1 MKNLHR
7 LSALLLALAAA
18 LLWAASRM
26 SWITA
31 DTFDDKSGSAVHEV
45 IGGLWSTE
53 QTAVAL
59 LLVAGALAGL
69 ALRRVGRRLVGVV
82 AALAGIGVSWAP
94 LGLLAGEPDPQR
106 VHQLLSTGDEARV
119 SAWAEVTSLSVNSA
133 GPALAMLGA
142 AVALFGGV
150 LLAMRP
156 GHDSAKLNRYEIRQN
171 REARIVHDLE
181 AEPDSGRVMW
191 DALDADIDPT
201 DPQNPS
207 RP

>member
-1 MKNLHR
+1 MR
-7 LSALLLALAAA
+7 TSRIAALLLAVSAAV
-18 LLWAASRM
+18 LWAASRM
-26 SWITA
+26 SWITV
-31 DTFDDKSGSAVHEV
+31 DTFDDKSGAATNAI

-53 QTAVAL
+53 QTAVAML
-59 LLVAGALAGL
+59 LLAGSVAGF
-69 ALRRVGRRLVGVV
+69 ALRRTGRRVVGVIS
-82 AALAGIGVSWAP
+82 ALAGIGVSWAP

-106 VHQLLSTGDEARV
+106 AQQLLATGDEAKI
-119 SAWAEVTSLSVNSA
+119 AEWAQITALSVNAA

-150 LLAMRP
+150 LLAVRP
-156 GHDSAKLNRYEIRQN
+156 GTDSATLNRYERKQD
-171 REARIVHDLE
+171 REAKISRDLE

-201 DPQNPS
+201 DNR

>member
-7 LSALLLALAAA
+7 ISALLLAVAA
-18 LLWAASRM
+18 LILWAASRM

-31 DTFDDKSGSAVHEV
+31 ETFDDKSGDATHAV

-59 LLVAGALAGL
+59 LLLAGAVAGL
-69 ALRRVGRRLVGVV
+69 ALRRTGRRIVGVIS
-82 AALAGIGVSWAP
+82 ALAAAGASWVP

-106 VHQLLSTGDEARV
+106 VHQLLSTGDDTVIA
-119 SAWAEVTSLSVNSA
+119 SWAEIAGLQVHTA
-133 GPALAMLGA
+133 GPALAMVGA

-156 GHDSAKLNRYEIRQN
+156 GADSAKLNRYETRQA
-171 REARIVHDLE
+171 REAKITEDLE

-201 DPQNPS
+201 DTS

>member
-7 LSALLLALAAA
+7 ISALLLAVAAA
-18 LLWAASRM
+18 VLWAASRM
-26 SWITA
+26 AWITA
-31 DTFDDKSGSAVHEV
+31 DIFDDKSGASTHAV

-59 LLVAGALAGL
+59 LLLAGALAGL
-69 ALRRVGRRLVGVV
+69 ALRRVGRRMVGIVS
-82 AALAGIGVSWAP
+82 ALAGIGVSWAP

-106 VHQLLSTGDEARV
+106 VHQLLSTGDEAQI
-119 SAWAEVTSLSVNSA
+119 SAWAEITGLSVSTG
-133 GPALAMLGA
+133 GPALAMVGA
-142 AVALFGGV
+142 ALALFSGV
-150 LLAMRP
+150 LLATRP
-156 GHDSAKLNRYEIRQN
+156 GHDSARLNRYEKKQN
-171 REARIVHDLE
+171 REAKIVHDLE

-201 DPQNPS
+201 DTS

>member
-7 LSALLLALAAA
+7 ISALLLALAAA
-18 LLWAASRM
+18 VLWAASRM

-31 DTFDDKSGSAVHEV
+31 DTFDDKSGAAVHEV

-59 LLVAGALAGL
+59 LLLAGSLAGL
-69 ALRRVGRRLVGVV
+69 ALRRTGRRLVGVV

-94 LGLLAGEPDPQR
+94 LGLLAGQPDPQR
-106 VHQLLSTGDEARV
+106 VHQLLSTGDEARI
-119 SAWAEVTSLSVNSA
+119 SAWAEITGLSVNTA

-142 AVALFGGV
+142 ALALFAGV

-156 GHDSAKLNRYEIRQN
+156 GTDSAKLNRYELKQN
-171 REARIVHDLE
+171 REAKIVHDLE

-201 DPQNPS
+201 DT

>member
-7 LSALLLALAAA
+7 YSALLLALAA
-18 LLWAASRM
+18 LILWAGSRM
-26 SWITA
+26 PWINA
-31 DTFDDKSGSAVHEV
+31 VTFDDKSGDATHAV

-59 LLVAGALAGL
+59 LLLAGAVAGL
-69 ALRRVGRRLVGVV
+69 ALRRTGRRIIGIVS
-82 AALAGIGVSWAP
+82 ALAGIGASWAP
-94 LGLLAGEPDPQR
+94 LGLLAGEPDPRR
-106 VHQLLSTGDEARV
+106 VHQLLSTGDETV
-119 SAWAEVTSLSVNSA
+119 ISSWAEIAGLDVHTA
-133 GPALAMLGA
+133 GPAVAMLGA
-142 AVALFGGV
+142 ALALFAGV

-156 GHDSAKLNRYEIRQN
+156 GTDSAKMNRYEKKRS
-171 REARIVHDLE
+171 REAKIAEDLE

-201 DPQNPS
+201 DTT

>member
-7 LSALLLALAAA
+7 ISALLLALAAL
-18 LLWAASRM
+18 LLWAGSRM

-31 DTFDDKSGSAVHEV
+31 ATFDDKSGDATHEV

-59 LLVAGALAGL
+59 LLLAGAVAGL
-69 ALRRVGRRLVGVV
+69 ALRRTGRRIIGII
-82 AALAGIGVSWAP
+82 AALAGIGASWAP

-106 VHQLLSTGDEARV
+106 VHQLLSTGDETVISSWSEIAG
-119 SAWAEVTSLSVNSA
+119 LQVNTL
-133 GPALAMLGA
+133 GPVVAMVGA

-156 GHDSAKLNRYEIRQN
+156 GTDSARMNRYEKKRS
-171 REARIVHDLE
+171 REAKIVEDLE

-201 DPQNPS
+201 DTT

>member
-7 LSALLLALAAA
+7 ISALLLALAAL
-18 LLWAASRM
+18 LLWAGSRM

-31 DTFDDKSGSAVHEV
+31 ATFDDKSGDATHEV

-59 LLVAGALAGL
+59 LLLAGAVAGL
-69 ALRRVGRRLVGVV
+69 ALRRTGRRIIGIV
-82 AALAGIGVSWAP
+82 AALAGIGASWAP

-106 VHQLLSTGDEARV
+106 VHQLLSTGDETVISSWSEIAG
-119 SAWAEVTSLSVNSA
+119 LQVNTL
-133 GPALAMLGA
+133 GPVVAMVGA

-156 GHDSAKLNRYEIRQN
+156 GTDSARMNRYEKKRS
-171 REARIVHDLE
+171 REAKIVEDLE

-201 DPQNPS
+201 DTT

>member
-7 LSALLLALAAA
+7 ISALLLAVAA
-18 LLWAASRM
+18 LILWAASRM
-26 SWITA
+26 PWITA
-31 DTFDDKSGSAVHEV
+31 ETFDDKSGDATHAV

-59 LLVAGALAGL
+59 LLLAGAVAGL
-69 ALRRVGRRLVGVV
+69 ALRRTGRRIVGVIS
-82 AALAGIGVSWAP
+82 ALAGIGASWAS

-106 VHQLLSTGDEARV
+106 VHQLLSTGDETVIA
-119 SAWAEVTSLSVNSA
+119 SWAEIAGLEVHTA
-133 GPALAMLGA
+133 GPALAMVGA

-156 GHDSAKLNRYEIRQN
+156 GTDSAKLNRYETRQA
-171 REARIVHDLE
+171 REAKIAEDLE

-201 DPQNPS
+201 DTS

>member
-7 LSALLLALAAA
+7 ISALLLALSA
-18 LLWAASRM
+18 LILWAASRM
-26 SWITA
+26 AWITA
-31 DTFDDKSGSAVHEV
+31 DTFDDKSGNASHAV

-59 LLVAGALAGL
+59 LLLAGAVAGL
-69 ALRRVGRRLVGVV
+69 ALRRMGRRIVGIVS
-82 AALAGIGVSWAP
+82 ALAGIGASWAP

-106 VHQLLSTGDEARV
+106 VHQLLSTGDETVIA
-119 SAWAEVTSLSVNSA
+119 SWAEIAGLEVHTA
-133 GPALAMLGA
+133 GPALAMVGA
-142 AVALFGGV
+142 ALALFAGV

-156 GHDSAKLNRYEIRQN
+156 GQDSAKLNRYETRQA
-171 REARIVHDLE
+171 REAKIADDLQ

-201 DPQNPS
+201 DTS